1 MIGRGQA
8 SDDEANR
15 VAMRNQK
22 TQRVLQLQQFAALK
36 ANLDKG
42 LADLAAG
49 RTKDFDIKRIVKRGT
64 RILARRYDGG

>member
-15 VAMRNQK
+15 VAMRNLK
-22 TQRVLQLQQFAALK
+22 TKRVLQLQQFAALK

-64 RILARRYDGG
+64 RILARHHYGG

>member
-64 RILARRYDGG
+64 KILTRRYDGG